1 VSKIFSFFLILCTIV
16 ITSPSF
22 AQEPRALFQEDF
34 NSLDNWKPLHFPKI
48 KRHSEYSIVKEKDN
62 ALLKTVSNNSASGIV
77 YQNNFN
83 VYDYPL
89 VKWRWKIEN
98 VYQKGDPKIKQG
110 DDYPIR
116 IYIIFKYEPEA
127 SPFFERV
134 KYEAARLVYGDYPP
148 DSSLN
153 YIWSSKEHPE
163 RILGSTYTAKAQM
176 VLIDKGEKDLGKW
189 ITHEINIIKDYQEAF
204 GHNPPAIASLAI
216 MNDSDNT
223 GEKSISYIDY
233 IKVFN

>member
-1 VSKIFSFFLILCTIV
+1 MSKIFSFFLILCTIV

-22 AQEPRALFQEDF
+22 AQEPGALFQEDF

-48 KRHSEYSIVKEKDN
+48 KRHSEYSIVKENDN

-116 IYIIFKYEPEA
+116 IYIIFKYDPEK

-153 YIWSSKEHPE
+153 YIWSSKEYPE
-163 RILGSTYTAKAQM
+163 KIITSRYTDKSKMILK
-176 VLIDKGEKDLGKW
+176 DKGDTNVGKW
-189 ITHEINIIKDYQEAF
+189 VTHEINIIKDYQEAF
-204 GHNPPAIASLAI
+204 GHEPPTIASLAI

-223 GEKSISYIDY
+223 GEKSVSYIDY